1 MTWAEMTNY
10 IESKKIIL
18 IALLLSVFVLAS
30 YLGVQENSFINYDDP
45 AYVLENR
52 HVKGGLSGEGL
63 VWAFTASYLSNWHP
77 LTWLSLMLDYDL
89 SEMVN
94 ARQVVPKFTL
104 DVKRKRV
111 YSSTHDSIVCL

>member
-1 MTWAEMTNY
+1 MTNHL
-10 IESKKIIL
+10 ESKKIIL
-18 IALLLSVFVLAS
+18 IVLLLSILVLAS
-30 YLGVQENSFINYDDP
+30 YWGVQRNDFINYDDP

-63 VWAFTASYLSNWHP
+63 VWAFTASYVSNWHP
-77 LTWLSLMLDYDL
+77 LTWLSLMLDHDL
-89 SEMVN
+89 YGMVN